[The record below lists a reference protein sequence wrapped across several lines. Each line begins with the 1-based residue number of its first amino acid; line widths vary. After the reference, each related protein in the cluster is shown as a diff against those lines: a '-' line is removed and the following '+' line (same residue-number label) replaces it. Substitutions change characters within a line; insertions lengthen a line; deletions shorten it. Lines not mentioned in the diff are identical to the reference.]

1 MELQELLTYLTP
13 FVVFIATGIVRW
25 AKPLIPG
32 WMTLMVVT
40 VFSALLTWVTEL
52 IAAPGQT
59 WLLQFLLGL
68 GSIILSQ
75 FVIQFGTERRAK
87 DKEKLLKK

>member
-13 FVVFIATGIVRW
+13 FVVFIATAIVKW

-40 VFSALLTWVTEL
+40 VFSALLTFVNDLLSTPDE
-52 IAAPGQT
+52 T
-59 WLLQFLLGL
+59 WLIRFLLGM
-68 GSIILSQ
+68 GAIVLSQ
-75 FVIQFGTERRAK
+75 FVIQFGTQRRAA
-87 DKEKLLKK
+87 DKVGK